1 VTETDSDRARKVS
14 RALARASAEGREGRG
29 WLTVYLGFAPGVGKT
44 YAMLREVRDMKR
56 EGRDVVVGFVET
68 HGRAET
74 TELLQGLEVV
84 PRQVIDYQ
92 GRKVEEFDVV
102 AVLRRHPEIAAID
115 ELAHTNVPG
124 SPREKRFEDVRLVL
138 EAGIDVLTTLNIQ
151 HLESLNDVVE
161 SIAGVRVRERIPDE
175 VLDEADEIILVDV
188 SSDELR
194 DRLEE
199 GKVYPTEPARQ
210 ALEHFFRPGN
220 LNALRE
226 LALLRTARTVEREL
240 GDYMTAHGIES
251 PWRSTERILA
261 CVDETGAGETVVRRA
276 FRLANASKGELFVL
290 TIGLDR
296 LPPAGSSVVNRT
308 LGVARDLGA
317 TVLTRDAGGRSIARE
332 IIAAARELKATLVI
346 MGPSHRTF
354 WEKMRGGDI
363 IDQVVS
369 GLPDVDVLVIG
380 VDDYPRT

>member
-1 VTETDSDRARKVS
+1 
-14 RALARASAEGREGRG
+14 
-29 WLTVYLGFAPGVGKT
+29 
-44 YAMLREVRDMKR
+44 MLRAVRDLRKDN
-56 EGRDVVVGFVET
+56 RDIVVGFVET

-74 TELLQGLEVV
+74 AHLLEGLEVL
-84 PRQVIDYQ
+84 PRKVIDHQ
-92 GRKVEEFDVV
+92 GVPIEELDVDAILERK
-102 AVLRRHPEIAAID
+102 PEIVAID
-115 ELAHTNVPG
+115 ELAHTNITG
-124 SPREKRFEDVRLVL
+124 SAREKRYEDVRIVL
-138 EAGIDVLTTLNIQ
+138 DAGIDVLTTLNIQ
-151 HLESLNDVVE
+151 HLESLNDVIE

-175 VLDEADEIILVDV
+175 VLDDADEVILVDV
-188 SSDELR
+188 SPDELR

-199 GKVYPTEPARQ
+199 GKVYPEESARQ

-226 LALLRTARTVEREL
+226 LALIRTARTVEREL

-261 CVDETGAGETVVRRA
+261 CVDETEVGETVVRRG
-276 FRLANASKGELFVL
+276 FRLANASKGEFFVV
-290 TIGLDR
+290 TVGLDR
-296 LPPAGSSVVNRT
+296 VGPRFADTTERT
-308 LGVARDLGA
+308 LAVARDLGA
-317 TVLTRDAGGRSIARE
+317 TVVTRDGAGREVARE

-354 WEKMRGGDI
+354 WAKLRGGDI
-363 IDQVVS
+363 IDQVVT